1 MSSGTKDDL
10 RQARTPSPCFFSS
23 FANQVNLDR
32 RVIKDRMKR
41 WLCCTGNAG
50 DYYRTNESEYP
61 KILDNFDGN
70 HKGSKL
76 STAAKNEP
84 QNAPRPIE
92 VPELSL
98 DELKEKTENF
108 GSKSLIGEGSY
119 GRVYYATLNDGKAMA
134 IKKLDVSSDPEP
146 DAEFLTQVSVVS
158 NLKHE
163 NFVELLG
170 YCAEGDYRLLAYEF
184 ATMGSLHDIL
194 HGRKGVQGAQPGPAL
209 DWMQRV
215 RIAVDAAKGLE
226 YLHEKV
232 QPSVIHRD
240 IRSSNVLLFEDFKA
254 KIADFNLSNQ
264 APDMAARLH
273 STRVLGTFGYHAPEY
288 AMTGYLTQ
296 KSDVYSFGVVL
307 LELLTGRKPVD
318 HTMPRGQQSLVTWA
332 TPRLSEDKVKQC
344 VDPKLKGEYPPKGVA
359 KLAAV
364 AALCVQYEA
373 EFRPNMSIVVKALQP
388 LLTLKPP
395 APAPAPDPAPE
406 I

>member
-1 MSSGTKDDL
+1 MGG
-10 RQARTPSPCFFSS
+10 
-23 FANQVNLDR
+23 
-32 RVIKDRMKR
+32 RMKR
-41 WLCCTGNAG
+41 WLCCYCQTEDSKQANN
-50 DYYRTNESEYP
+50 YENEKFP
-61 KILDNFDGN
+61 KDRAESNQ
-70 HKGSKL
+70 KGSKFP
-76 STAAKNEP
+76 AANNEP
-84 QNAPRPIE
+84 PKAPPTID
-92 VPELSL
+92 VPALSS
-98 DELKEKTENF
+98 DELKEKTDNF

-119 GRVYYATLNDGKAMA
+119 GRVYYANLNSGKAVA

-146 DAEFLTQVSVVS
+146 NAEFLTQVSIVS
-158 NLKHE
+158 RLKHE
-163 NFVELLG
+163 NLVELLG
-170 YCAEGDYRLLAYEF
+170 YCVEGNERVLAYEF

-194 HGRKGVQGAQPGPAL
+194 HGRKGVQGAQPGPTL

-215 RIAVDAAKGLE
+215 RIAVDGAKGLE

-240 IRSSNVLLFEDFKA
+240 VRSSNVLLFEDFRA
-254 KIADFNLSNQ
+254 KIADFNISNQ

-288 AMTGYLTQ
+288 AMTGQLTQ

-364 AALCVQYEA
+364 AALCVQYES

-388 LLTLKPP
+388 LLTQKPP
-395 APAPAPDPAPE
+395 APTPDPAPE
-406 I
+406 T